1 MEFKIRVLEQTE
13 EGLFAEVLDEKGNR
27 ICLGDGI
34 NPYAALEDACL
45 VFADILKDCSEREE
59 QSIARMISERC
70 SSSDEEKFSIRK
82 AIDMLD
88 SK

>member
-1 MEFKIRVLEQTE
+1 MEFKIRVLEQTS
-13 EGLFAEVLDEKGNR
+13 EGLFAEVVDEKGNR

-59 QSIARMISERC
+59 QSIARMISERYFN
-70 SSSDEEKFSIRK
+70 SDEEKISLRK
-82 AIDMLD
+82 AMDMIDF
-88 SK
+88 